1 MPFEVDTSG
10 QNDDNESEGNEP
22 QSPTHFPQNE
32 TNPESLVADDQEG
45 LVDVERNGEIH
56 NETEDKRNKN
66 VTTEKN
72 ELSKVSKTETERRQD
87 VKNILK
93 YGKDKKM
100 AAKLCTEIQ
109 FLQTILTSKENF

>member
-10 QNDDNESEGNEP
+10 QNDNNESEGNEP

-45 LVDVERNGEIH
+45 LVDVEGNGEIH

-66 VTTEKN
+66 VTTGKN
-72 ELSKVSKTETERRQD
+72 ELGKVSKTETERRQD